1 VRNNGTVI
9 GKQETTMSES
19 GSEDLRATLQ
29 KILAQ
34 LANLADRVAGLE
46 ELASLSGAETAAAPA
61 AEVPAP
67 VTEPIPT
74 TPPVAVEAGITE
86 EEVLA
91 ISAAIAA
98 WLGVHAHIRQI
109 RLIRTG
115 AWAQQG
121 RVTIQASH
129 RLNY

>member
-1 VRNNGTVI
+1 MTTAI
-9 GKQETTMSES
+9 QETMSES
-19 GSEDLRATLQ
+19 AQSDLQGALLKALAELETLKGRVSQLETLAKGPAPEAPHPVATAPQ
-29 KILAQ
+29 EAVT
-34 LANLADRVAGLE
+34 RE
-46 ELASLSGAETAAAPA
+46 AAP
-61 AEVPAP
+61 V
-67 VTEPIPT
+67 VQK
-74 TPPVAVEAGITE
+74 GITE

-98 WLGVHAHIRQI
+98 WLGVQAHIRQI

-129 RLNY
+129 RLY